1 MATQTQDNQEIE
13 QAIERL
19 SQKMRTVSDAMALA
33 RTPVKK
39 TAANQNRAKGGKTR
53 RLSLGKFFKYIL
65 ILSLFAGLSYMLASL
80 VSVYM
85 EKIKNGQSQTSDQSV
100 ATAPLPA
107 SLPRNVLETAPE
119 NVPADTA
126 ETAQAPFTPVISDT
140 NLMPVAPPAAPAA
153 PAMADFALMEAITG
167 WWIPN

>member
-39 TAANQNRAKGGKTR
+39 TAANQNKAKGGKTR
-53 RLSLGKFFKYIL
+53 RVSLGKFFKYIL

-85 EKIKNGQSQTSDQSV
+85 EKMKNGQSQTGDQPV

-107 SLPRNVLETAPE
+107 SLHLKMHRKTCQLIQHRPLK
-119 NVPADTA
+119 
-126 ETAQAPFTPVISDT
+126 
-140 NLMPVAPPAAPAA
+140 PPLP
-153 PAMADFALMEAITG
+153 PSLP
-167 WWIPN
+167 IPI